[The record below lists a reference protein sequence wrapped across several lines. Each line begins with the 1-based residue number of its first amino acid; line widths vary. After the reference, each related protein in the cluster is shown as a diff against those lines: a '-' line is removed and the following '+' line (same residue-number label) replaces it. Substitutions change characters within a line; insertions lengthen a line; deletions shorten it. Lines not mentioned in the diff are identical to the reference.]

1 MTALD
6 HNADPGINLG
16 TLIGS
21 TDTPDKPLLI
31 GYGFDGSETIF
42 TLREVDQRADGF
54 ALLLLERGLVRGD
67 RIGLLSANRPEYVV
81 ALLGAIRAGIVPVP
95 MNYKFPRATLSH
107 IVNDCAARLVL
118 CDADRHED
126 AEAVAGVADVVDFD
140 MPGLGDWHRWRPTA
154 PFTAIA
160 PTPEEVAMI
169 LYTSGST
176 GLPKGV
182 MLSHGSHRWVAETR
196 IAEYGLREERVLIA
210 APLYHMNAL
219 ALLLLVCASASTA
232 VLLPAFKAPHYIDAI
247 ERFRCTWLTAV
258 PPMIAMMLREKTAL
272 AAHDMSSVKAV
283 RMGSAPVTGQLLDD
297 MAALMPGA
305 RIINAYG
312 TTEGGP
318 VVFVDHPDGR
328 PTPVGAVGVPHR
340 QVSVRLTGPDAPHR
354 GELELRSPGMM
365 LGYVNRARADSSI
378 TEDGYYRTGDVFSRD
393 ADNFHTFVGR
403 EDDMFVSGGE
413 NVFPGEVERVLTLHP
428 DIVEACV
435 VPVDDE
441 LKGTKPVAFVQL
453 RTGADLSER
462 AVKEHALEH
471 APAYLHPRRVWFMAR
486 LPLSTTNKVDRNAL
500 KQLARDAVN
509 SDGEA
514 VP

>member
-1 MTALD
+1 M
-6 HNADPGINLG
+6 IRLG
-16 TLIGS
+16 T
-21 TDTPDKPLLI
+21 KP
-31 GYGFDGSETIF
+31 
-42 TLREVDQRADGF
+42 QRF
-54 ALLLLERGLVRGD
+54 ISLTNSRFFRGD

-95 MNYKFPRATLSH
+95 MNYIFS
-107 IVNDCAARLVL
+107 
-118 CDADRHED
+118 
-126 AEAVAGVADVVDFD
+126 
-140 MPGLGDWHRWRPTA
+140 A
-154 PFTAIA
+154 PHCPISSPIA
-160 PTPEEVAMI
+160 PPGWFCATQTAMKMPRRSRAMPMSWISTCRVWVTGTVGGQPRHSRPSRQRQEVAMI

-182 MLSHGSHRWVAETR
+182 MLSHRSHRWVAETR
-196 IAEYGLREERVLIA
+196 IAEYDLRDERVLVA

-219 ALLLLVCASASTA
+219 ALLLLVCASARTA
-232 VLLPAFKAPHYIDAI
+232 VLLPAFKAPHDIDAI

-297 MAALMPGA
+297 MDALMTGA

-340 QVSVRLTGPDAPHR
+340 

-365 LGYVNRARADSSI
+365 LGCVNRARADLSI
-378 TEDGYYRTGDVFSRD
+378 TADGYYRTEVVFSRD

-413 NVFPGEVERVLTLHP
+413 NVFPGEVERVMTLHP

-435 VPVDDE
+435 VPVDD
-441 LKGTKPVAFVQL
+441 
-453 RTGADLSER
+453 
-462 AVKEHALEH
+462 AV
-471 APAYLHPRRVWFMAR
+471 
-486 LPLSTTNKVDRNAL
+486 
-500 KQLARDAVN
+500 
-509 SDGEA
+509 
-514 VP
+514 